1 MKINIEKLEKHKKPL
16 FYIGLFLC
24 LIILYYSK
32 KNILVSVLL
41 AYLTDEILKNCEE
54 KMKSQSFSNI
64 SIILGILISVVG
76 FACKN
81 SSCFLILIFLL
92 FSKVFLSLLVFLLSI
107 CFIWCFCDYNNK
119 IKDRC
124 KKFIAIVTGRYTDEN
139 SDYLNEFKSSIFIN
153 SIIIVFLVFLVASFQ
168 NSIVS
173 DLITEDYILSYLSIF
188 IVKLLNFLKKEILK
202 IS

>member
-64 SIILGILISVVG
+64 SIIS
-76 FACKN
+76 F
-81 SSCFLILIFLL
+81 
-92 FSKVFLSLLVFLLSI
+92 VF
-107 CFIWCFCDYNNK
+107 
-119 IKDRC
+119 
-124 KKFIAIVTGRYTDEN
+124 
-139 SDYLNEFKSSIFIN
+139 
-153 SIIIVFLVFLVASFQ
+153 
-168 NSIVS
+168 
-173 DLITEDYILSYLSIF
+173 
-188 IVKLLNFLKKEILK
+188 
-202 IS
+202 